1 MSNRLFTKKKLL
13 SVSLAMVIAGSAAVA
28 TAGPHFKDHAMKH
41 KIERM
46 LKRLDLSEEQESQ
59 IDEILAP
66 MKEARK
72 ERRGFPQMKAMMAL
86 DPEAEDYLQQA
97 ETNATAASEQ
107 VKARILQMA
116 TVRKE
121 IHEVLNDEQKA
132 ELKAMVEKKLSRM
145 EERCED
151 DD

>member
-1 MSNRLFTKKKLL
+1 MSKPLFTKKKLL

-28 TAGPHFKDHAMKH
+28 TAGPHFKDHGMKH
-41 KIERM
+41 KMERM

-66 MKEARK
+66 MKEAKR
-72 ERRGFPQMKAMMAL
+72 ERRAFPKMRAMMAL

-97 ETNATAASEQ
+97 ETHATTAGEQ

-116 TVRKE
+116 IVRQN

-132 ELKAMVEKKLSRM
+132 ELKAMVEKKLSHM
-145 EERCED
+145 EERYED